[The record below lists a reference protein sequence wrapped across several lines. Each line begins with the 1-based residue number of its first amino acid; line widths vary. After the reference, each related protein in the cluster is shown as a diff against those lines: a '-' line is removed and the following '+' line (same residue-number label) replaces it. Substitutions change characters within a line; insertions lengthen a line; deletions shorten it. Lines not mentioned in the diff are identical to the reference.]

1 MAHES
6 KRRLQMLSFGKFSTR
21 LAQTTIW
28 YPDAVIKR
36 ISEAYT
42 TKQ

>member
-1 MAHES
+1 
-6 KRRLQMLSFGKFSTR
+6 MLSFGKFSTR
-21 LAQTTIW
+21 LAQTVTW

-42 TKQ
+42 TKRGVVGVGF